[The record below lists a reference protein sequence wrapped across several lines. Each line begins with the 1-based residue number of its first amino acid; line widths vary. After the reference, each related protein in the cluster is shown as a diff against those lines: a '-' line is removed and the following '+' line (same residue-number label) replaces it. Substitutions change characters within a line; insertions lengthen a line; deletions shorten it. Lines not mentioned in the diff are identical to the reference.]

1 MMPALTPAERQQRRR
16 DKLAAARP
24 PREDAIL
31 SPIET
36 RMTRQEAWDEA
47 CDRLNTILET
57 YRAWKL
63 VNPTPAGDLSAA
75 ALPGLASQVLTLTLT
90 TLALDWGCEWYFPPD
105 QDPVADRPPMPARS
119 LRELALGAPR
129 LNEENEPRSTPEQD
143 ARARAWWTGMKADQ
157 RGNWQRMANCTE
169 PEDVYHVLREM
180 IDATCRLPQRF
191 P

>member
-1 MMPALTPAERQQRRR
+1 MPALTPAERQQRRR
-16 DKLAAARP
+16 DKLAAERP
-24 PREDAIL
+24 PRADDIP

-47 CDRLNTILET
+47 CDRLDTILET

-63 VNPTPAGDLSAA
+63 VTPTAAEDLSTA
-75 ALPGLASQVLTLTLT
+75 ALPGLASQVLSLTLT
-90 TLALDWGCEWYFPPD
+90 TLAIDWGREWYFPPG
-105 QDPVADRPPMPARS
+105 QDPAAGRPPMPARS

-129 LNEENEPRSTPEQD
+129 LNEENEPRSSPEQD
-143 ARARAWWTGMKADQ
+143 ARARAWWAEMNPGQ
-157 RGNWQRMANCTE
+157 RGNWQRMANCIE